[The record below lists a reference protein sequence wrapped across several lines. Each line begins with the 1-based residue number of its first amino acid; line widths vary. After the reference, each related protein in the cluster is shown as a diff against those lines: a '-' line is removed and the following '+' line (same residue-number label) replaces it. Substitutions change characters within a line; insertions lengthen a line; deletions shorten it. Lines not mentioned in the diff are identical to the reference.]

1 MSACIICNQITT
13 NKLKNGEISYNPK
26 IAETDIIGTPPPPPH
41 QKKHISHQVTLV
53 YGIVK
58 NTVIVTAGIFEP

>member
-13 NKLKNGEISYNPK
+13 NKLKNGEISSNPK
-26 IAETDIIGTPPPPPH
+26 IAETDIIGTPH